1 MTPTKNSGAIFSWFR
16 STTVTILSAVL
27 LLGCVNLEKPESV
40 RNCAGKPQG
49 CSDEPTSKS
58 DASDGQRGSPDVKL
72 EDGNGTPD
80 VPPGSPDAGPDR
92 FASPDV
98 VDAIIRRDTAPVEI
112 DGGPVDVAD
121 ALADLL
127 LDFPVLLDGAS
138 LDEGGELDLG
148 KSDLGA
154 PDSADTADAVVDLP
168 PADLTVDVTLL
179 DTTPDVQV
187 NCVAQIV
194 SNGYK
199 AGTAPAC
206 SECRENGLSLAA
218 KCSAM
223 IDCLAPR
230 PAPRSPNVFMECRN
244 QVGGSIPVGDC
255 ATALVKAGCPNGY

>member
-1 MTPTKNSGAIFSWFR
+1 
-16 STTVTILSAVL
+16 LL
-27 LLGCVNLEKPESV
+27 LLGCVNLDKPENV
-40 RNCAGKPQG
+40 RNCAGTPQG
-49 CSDEPTSKS
+49 CSDDPTPTPKS
-58 DASDGQRGSPDVKL
+58 DASDGQKVSDVKL

-80 VPPGSPDAGPDR
+80 LPPGSPDAGPDR
-92 FASPDV
+92 FSSPDV
-98 VDAIIRRDTAPVEI
+98 ADAIIRRDTMI
-112 DGGPVDVAD
+112 DGGPVDVEGAQ
-121 ALADLL
+121 ADLL
-127 LDFPVLLDGAS
+127 LDLPVLPDGPS

-148 KSDLGA
+148 KADLPT
-154 PDSADTADAVVDLP
+154 PDAADTADAVADLP
-168 PADLTVDVTLL
+168 SADLTVDVTVL

-223 IDCLAPR
+223 IDCLAPK
-230 PAPRSPNVFMECRN
+230 PAPRSSNVFMECRN

-255 ATALVKAGCPNGY
+255 ATVLVKAGCPNGY